1 MILQKVRCNK
11 SSEIY
16 ENTENNSY
24 ENETCTLVFSKDTV
38 DLSAKALSE
47 ADGRK
52 YKMDYYKKLREYYK
66 SQEVYNKKPSE
77 KKSFPSIVISDTCS
91 FSKEAFVYMKKN

>member
-1 MILQKVRCNK
+1 MLLKNVVNK
-11 SSEIY
+11 SSKRY
-16 ENTENNSY
+16 ENTETNSY
-24 ENETCTLVFSKDTV
+24 EDAIAPLVFSKDTV

-66 SQEVYNKKPSE
+66 SQEVYNKRPPE

-91 FSKEAFVYMKKN
+91 FSKEAFVYMKRN